1 MTIGNTF
8 LWNVRMVSFT
18 EFIVLER
25 IFAMLVTGS
34 YMATG
39 MLIVHPKTGSSTGE
53 DGDISEPAG
62 HYTVK
67 SISYRRYNP
76 PDMYY
81 PHLS

>member
-1 MTIGNTF
+1 
-8 LWNVRMVSFT
+8 
-18 EFIVLER
+18 
-25 IFAMLVTGS
+25 MLVTGS